1 MKLWS
6 ACENKYEEIVLN
18 EHKNHDEY
26 SEYLNHVIGRNPTGV
41 ASCFLIIWKKKMKAN
56 TGDRKSENEDEE
68 QQKKI

>member
-26 SEYLNHVIGRNPTGV
+26 LNHVIGRNPTGV
-41 ASCFLIIWKKKMKAN
+41 ASCFFDYMEK
-56 TGDRKSENEDEE
+56 EDEG
-68 QQKKI
+68 KYRR